1 MSGTQQRT
9 AMGAQEVAYDFEQ
22 ETSSARVFPVRFL
35 GMGLFIAWL
44 SCTHISLIFP
54 GPGCDLDARTAFD
67 MGMRVGDIGTFVML
81 ALLARRIGVL
91 SRHPSTCFALAALCA
106 AGTAFIG
113 LVAMPAGLHYN
124 LIFAFSVP
132 TAIGGAVLFCL
143 WGQVYCSMGMTQAI
157 VDGALSCIAALAMSG
172 LVAVLKPPFAVIATA
187 LLPLVS
193 MIAAALSLRVL
204 PLERPA
210 DLSQRYPMPWKL
222 LAIMA
227 IGSFIMGASSLFMD
241 NADYMGSIH
250 RVLATGV
257 FGTVVLGLAW
267 LHRDKL
273 DARTLALAA
282 LGLAVFSLV
291 LVPFARGSLGG
302 AVSFT
307 AKFAF
312 VFFTFFVLLVVVG
325 IVRRFEVPSL
335 RLFAVTRIATELPLL
350 LGLLLMRAV
359 RGSGVLDSLSMR
371 VIVALVGLVLVL
383 VCVVIWKSEASVNAD
398 WGAQGVGIATN
409 VHEPGPQEVFLA
421 RCEALAE
428 RYGLTARESE
438 LLTLALQGKTRSQ
451 IEQELHLSANTVKT
465 HLRHAYG
472 KLGVHSKAEAAELL
486 ESVE

>member
-1 MSGTQQRT
+1 MIGTQQRPAT
-9 AMGAQEVAYDFEQ
+9 AVQGVAYDFEQ
-22 ETSSARVFPVRFL
+22 EASPARFFPLRFL

-67 MGMRVGDIGTFVML
+67 MGMRVGDIGTFVVL
-81 ALLARRIGVL
+81 ALAARRIGVL
-91 SRHPSTCFALAALCA
+91 SRHPSACFALVTLCT
-106 AGTAFIG
+106 AGTALVG
-113 LVAMPAGLHYN
+113 LVALPAGLPHG
-124 LIFAFSVP
+124 LIFLLSVP

-143 WGQVYCSMGMTQAI
+143 WGQVYCSMGMTQSI
-157 VDGALSCIAALAMSG
+157 VEGALSCVTALAMSG

-187 LLPLVS
+187 LLPLAS
-193 MIAAALSLRVL
+193 MVAAALSLRVL
-204 PLERPA
+204 PTERPA

-222 LAIMA
+222 LAIM
-227 IGSFIMGASSLFMD
+227 D
-241 NADYMGSIH
+241 NTDYMGSIH

-257 FGTVVLGLAW
+257 FGMVVLGLAW

-291 LVPFARGSLGG
+291 LVPFAQGSLGA

-307 AKFAF
+307 AKFSF
-312 VFFTFFVLLVVVG
+312 VFFTFFVLLVIVG

-409 VHEPGPQEVFLA
+409 VHEPGPQELFLA

-451 IEQELHLSANTVKT
+451 IEQELYLSANTVKT

-486 ESVE
+486 ESIE

>member
-1 MSGTQQRT
+1 
-9 AMGAQEVAYDFEQ
+9 
-22 ETSSARVFPVRFL
+22 
-35 GMGLFIAWL
+35 
-44 SCTHISLIFP
+44 
-54 GPGCDLDARTAFD
+54 
-67 MGMRVGDIGTFVML
+67 
-81 ALLARRIGVL
+81 
-91 SRHPSTCFALAALCA
+91 
-106 AGTAFIG
+106 
-113 LVAMPAGLHYN
+113 MPAGLHYN

-157 VDGALSCIAALAMSG
+157 VDGALSCITALAMSG

-257 FGTVVLGLAW
+257 FGMVVLGLAW

-291 LVPFARGSLGG
+291 LVPFAHGSLGG

-325 IVRRFEVPSL
+325 IVRRFEVPEPAPVC
-335 RLFAVTRIATELPLL
+335 RHPHCDGAATSA
-350 LGLLLMRAV
+350 GLA
-359 RGSGVLDSLSMR
+359 
-371 VIVALVGLVLVL
+371 A
-383 VCVVIWKSEASVNAD
+383 
-398 WGAQGVGIATN
+398 
-409 VHEPGPQEVFLA
+409 HA
-421 RCEALAE
+421 RCS
-428 RYGLTARESE
+428 RVG
-438 LLTLALQGKTRSQ
+438 RS
-451 IEQELHLSANTVKT
+451 
-465 HLRHAYG
+465 R
-472 KLGVHSKAEAAELL
+472 
-486 ESVE
+486 

>member
-1 MSGTQQRT
+1 MIGTQQRPAT
-9 AMGAQEVAYDFEQ
+9 AVQGVAYDFEQ
-22 ETSSARVFPVRFL
+22 EASPARFFPLRFL

-54 GPGCDLDARTAFD
+54 GPGCDLDARIAFD
-67 MGMRVGDIGTFVML
+67 MGMRVGDIGTFVVL
-81 ALLARRIGVL
+81 ALAARRIGVL
-91 SRHPSTCFALAALCA
+91 SRHPSACFALVALCT
-106 AGTAFIG
+106 AGTALVG
-113 LVAMPAGLHYN
+113 LVALPAGLPHG
-124 LIFAFSVP
+124 LIFLLSVP

-143 WGQVYCSMGMTQAI
+143 WGQVYCSMDMTQSI
-157 VDGALSCIAALAMSG
+157 VEGALSCVTALAMSG

-187 LLPLVS
+187 LLPLAS
-193 MIAAALSLRVL
+193 MVAAALSLRVL
-204 PLERPA
+204 PTERPA

-257 FGTVVLGLAW
+257 FGMVVLGLAW

-291 LVPFARGSLGG
+291 LVPFAQGSLGA

-307 AKFAF
+307 AKFSF
-312 VFFTFFVLLVVVG
+312 VFFTFFVLLVIVG

-350 LGLLLMRAV
+350 MGLLLMRAV
-359 RGSGVLDSLSMR
+359 RGSGVLDSLCLC
-371 VIVALVGLVLVL
+371 ALSSPWSGL
-383 VCVVIWKSEASVNAD
+383 CSCWCAWSF
-398 WGAQGVGIATN
+398 GR
-409 VHEPGPQEVFLA
+409 A
-421 RCEALAE
+421 RP
-428 RYGLTARESE
+428 R
-438 LLTLALQGKTRSQ
+438 
-451 IEQELHLSANTVKT
+451 
-465 HLRHAYG
+465 
-472 KLGVHSKAEAAELL
+472 
-486 ESVE
+486 

>member
-1 MSGTQQRT
+1 MIGTQQRPAT
-9 AMGAQEVAYDFEQ
+9 AVQGVAYDFEQ
-22 ETSSARVFPVRFL
+22 EASPARFFPLRFL

-67 MGMRVGDIGTFVML
+67 MGMRVGDIGTFVVL
-81 ALLARRIGVL
+81 ALAARRIGVL
-91 SRHPSTCFALAALCA
+91 SRHPSACFALVTLCT
-106 AGTAFIG
+106 AGTALVG
-113 LVAMPAGLHYN
+113 LVALPAGLPHG
-124 LIFAFSVP
+124 LIFLLSVP

-143 WGQVYCSMGMTQAI
+143 WGQVYCSMGMTQSI
-157 VDGALSCIAALAMSG
+157 VEGALSCVTALAMSG

-187 LLPLVS
+187 LLPLAS
-193 MIAAALSLRVL
+193 MVAAALSLRVL
-204 PLERPA
+204 PTERPA

-257 FGTVVLGLAW
+257 FGMVVLGLAW

-291 LVPFARGSLGG
+291 LVPFAQGSLGA

-307 AKFAF
+307 AKFSF
-312 VFFTFFVLLVVVG
+312 VFFTFFVLLVALAFCVVSKC
-325 IVRRFEVPSL
+325 RAL

-350 LGLLLMRAV
+350 MSLLLMRAV

-409 VHEPGPQEVFLA
+409 VHEPGPQELFLA

-451 IEQELHLSANTVKT
+451 IEQELYLSANTVKT

-486 ESVE
+486 ESIE

>member
-1 MSGTQQRT
+1 MIGTQQRPAT
-9 AMGAQEVAYDFEQ
+9 AVQGVAYDFEQ
-22 ETSSARVFPVRFL
+22 EASPARFFPLRFL

-67 MGMRVGDIGTFVML
+67 MGMRVGDIGTFVVL
-81 ALLARRIGVL
+81 ALAARRIGVL
-91 SRHPSTCFALAALCA
+91 SRHPSACFALVTLCT
-106 AGTAFIG
+106 AGTALVG
-113 LVAMPAGLHYN
+113 LVALPAGLPHG
-124 LIFAFSVP
+124 LIFLLSVP

-143 WGQVYCSMGMTQAI
+143 WGQVYCSMGMTQSI
-157 VDGALSCIAALAMSG
+157 VEGALSCVTALAMSG

-187 LLPLVS
+187 LLPLAS
-193 MIAAALSLRVL
+193 MVAAALSLRVL
-204 PLERPA
+204 PTERPA

-227 IGSFIMGASSLFMD
+227 IGSFITGASSLFMD

-257 FGTVVLGLAW
+257 FGMVVLGLAW

-291 LVPFARGSLGG
+291 LVPFAQGSLGA

-307 AKFAF
+307 AKFSF
-312 VFFTFFVLLVVVG
+312 VFFTFFVLLVIVG

-350 LGLLLMRAV
+350 MGLLLMRAV

-383 VCVVIWKSEASVNAD
+383 VLEERGLGERRLGRSGGGHCHQRARA
-398 WGAQGVGIATN
+398 GAAGAV
-409 VHEPGPQEVFLA
+409 PGPLRGAGRALRAHGAGERAFDTGPAGQDALADRAGAVPFRQHGEDPFAPRLRQA
-421 RCEALAE
+421 RC
-428 RYGLTARESE
+428 S
-438 LLTLALQGKTRSQ
+438 
-451 IEQELHLSANTVKT
+451 
-465 HLRHAYG
+465 
-472 KLGVHSKAEAAELL
+472 L
-486 ESVE
+486 EGRGSGAFGID